1 MPSMKRLNEYIGRFI
16 ACKEREKA
24 ESNDLARTV
33 LIENSIQTA
42 KQICLWVDF
51 EESIM
56 KENNRS
62 KKR

>member
-1 MPSMKRLNEYIGRFI
+1 MPSMKQLNEYIGRFI

-24 ESNDLARTV
+24 EANDLARIV

-56 KENNRS
+56 KENKRR
-62 KKR
+62 KK

>member
-1 MPSMKRLNEYIGRFI
+1 MKRLNEYIGRFI

-24 ESNDLARTV
+24 EANDLARAC

-42 KQICLWVDF
+42 KQIYLWVDF

-56 KENNRS
+56 KENNRR